1 MKIILGLFII
11 LLSAQAS
18 KAVDRELPVNIT
30 SERME
35 VVQTENKA
43 FFEGDVKVTY
53 GAATM
58 GSNTLEVL
66 YSGENEQGDVKQ
78 VTALGGVIIVHGES
92 TATGDKA
99 VFTPQTSKVLV
110 TGNVVMSKEDNVLKG
125 ESLTY
130 DLETG
135 DMNLNNNEGDGRIKA
150 IFTIKGKK

>member
-1 MKIILGLFII
+1 MNLIYGAFLT
-11 LLSAQAS
+11 LLIVPLSYAADAQM
-18 KAVDRELPVNIT
+18 PINIT

-58 GSNTLEVL
+58 GSNALEVL
-66 YSGENEQGDVKQ
+66 YSGESEQGDVKQ
-78 VTALGGVIIVHGES
+78 VTALGDVIIVNGES

-99 VFTPQTSKVLV
+99 FFTPENSKVLV

-150 IFTIKGKK
+150 TFTIKGKK